1 MNVEQIKDIF
11 NDFYNRMYKLT
22 LNSKDNSEKIRKYI
36 KEIDEFDAKGHFEVI
51 IKNKDN
57 YQKILITSPTN
68 ESKFILLEEL
78 GGLTKLKIERS
89 YEDDEEFLCD
99 LQSIQMTLSLELKE
113 ENDFESFMSSLIFG
127 TV

>member
-11 NDFYNRMYKLT
+11 NDFNNRMYKLT

-36 KEIDEFDAKGHFEVI
+36 MDIDEYDGKGHFEVI
-51 IKNKDN
+51 IKNKDA
-57 YQKILITSPTN
+57 YDKLIITSPMN

-89 YEDDEEFLCD
+89 YEDEEEYLSD
-99 LQSIQMTLSLELKE
+99 LQSIQLTLAVELKE
-113 ENDFESFMSSLIFG
+113 ENDFESFISSLIFQI
-127 TV
+127 V

>member
-36 KEIDEFDAKGHFEVI
+36 KEIDEYDGKGHFEVI

-89 YEDDEEFLCD
+89 YEDDEEFLSD
-99 LQSIQMTLSLELKE
+99 LQSIQLTLAVELKK
-113 ENDFESFMSSLIFG
+113 ENDFETFMSSLIYQA
-127 TV
+127 V